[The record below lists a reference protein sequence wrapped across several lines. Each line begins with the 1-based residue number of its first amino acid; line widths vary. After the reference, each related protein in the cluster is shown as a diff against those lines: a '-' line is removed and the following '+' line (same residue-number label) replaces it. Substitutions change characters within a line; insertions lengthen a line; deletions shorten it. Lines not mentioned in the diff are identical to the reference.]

1 MSSMRFSTCSAPFRL
16 RKSSIHYS
24 YSNSLISI
32 QFICPLSIRRFCS
45 RVYHIFV
52 LHSLFSLSVVVFL
65 VLFTLQATREFFM
78 HLNVSSIFLDIQI
91 RSDIGCADLYS
102 NYRDHLLHLGIPSW
116 YINLCPSNCS
126 LEAAQ

>member
-24 YSNSLISI
+24 YAKSLIAI
-32 QFICPLSIRRFCS
+32 QFSWPLSIRRVCA
-45 RVYHIFV
+45 RVYHIGG
-52 LHSLFSLSVVVFL
+52 LHSGCAVSGVVWL
-65 VLFTLQATREFFM
+65 VLFTGQATREFVM
-78 HLNVSSIFLDIQI
+78 HRKVSSIFWDIQI